1 MIVFFSTGFAVLES
15 KNQESL
21 LNKVIYCF
29 FMYMDEL
36 MQQMTNTME
45 KSSYPSIDEDDI
57 KYYQFP
63 VPSLE
68 IQQQLVAEVEQLE
81 AKIADAQAVIDK
93 ATERKNAIVTKY
105 L

>member
-1 MIVFFSTGFAVLES
+1 
-15 KNQESL
+15 
-21 LNKVIYCF
+21 
-29 FMYMDEL
+29 

-68 IQQQLVAEVEQLE
+68 IQQQLVVEVEQLE